1 MTRSR
6 AWILVSSLCLLLFGH
21 AAHAQFGDLAKTTP
35 EQRAAAQTDC
45 MKSKLS
51 RSEAQLAKVAALNL
65 EYARKFDPILKGS
78 DGRFSKIRQ
87 VRALEA
93 EKEAQLKGLIS
104 AEQFKTFEA
113 SRSEMRKQVG
123 ARIKKEV
130 EAAASSS

>member
-1 MTRSR
+1 MERPR
-6 AWILVSSLCLLLFGH
+6 VWGLVSTLCLLLFAH
-21 AAHAQFGDLAKTTP
+21 AAHAQFGDLAKATP
-35 EQRAAAQTDC
+35 QQRATAQTDF
-45 MKSKLS
+45 MKSKLGL
-51 RSEAQLAKVAALNL
+51 SEAQLEKVSALNL
-65 EYARKFDPILKGS
+65 EYAKKFDPILKGS